1 MKVKHLKNNEL
12 RVIRIGEDAIRELI
26 LEHFMENG
34 AQYFDLLDVTKVFF
48 SGYFDMDE
56 RDLICAVYDENSD
69 FKKDFLGEKKL
80 DFSEISDI
88 VGETTTSL
96 YSGGKRY
103 AVLEMTD
110 EGFRKKS

>member
-1 MKVKHLKNNEL
+1 
-12 RVIRIGEDAIRELI
+12 
-26 LEHFMENG
+26 
-34 AQYFDLLDVTKVFF
+34 
-48 SGYFDMDE
+48 MDE

-69 FKKDFLGEKKL
+69 LMKEFFWKGKKL
-80 DFSEISDI
+80 DFSEIADI

-110 EGFRKKS
+110 EGFQKKS